1 MINNLIDKI
10 KNNKRLISNFSYLSF
25 LQFFNLALP
34 LFTYPYLINVL
45 GKETYG
51 ITILAQSI
59 IGYFLILISF
69 GFNISATKEVSIY
82 RDDKKKLSEIVSSIF
97 IIKGIFLILSL
108 IILYLLIS
116 FTNISQGYHTLFY
129 LTFWMCIYE
138 WIFPTWYFQG
148 IEKMKFIT
156 ILSLISRLFFLVF
169 VFVFINKTSDYILFP
184 IINGVGAIVS
194 GIMSLYVI
202 FYLHKIKFT
211 FQRAQTLL
219 MYLKESVPIFVSQS
233 SVKIYVNSN
242 KVVIGYFLGLQEVA
256 YYDLAEKIVSVL
268 KTPQGILGQVLF
280 PKITKDLNIN
290 FIKKMF
296 NYSVII
302 NLVIVAIGFISI
314 KYLILMLGGETMLP
328 AVNVFYILSFT
339 APIVAMSNIFG
350 IQLLIPFGYT
360 RKFTFVIVSSGIF
373 YLILV
378 YFFWLFDIIN
388 LVSISLV
395 TLLTEMFVTFSM
407 YYYVF
412 KFNLWKKKSII

>member
-1 MINNLIDKI
+1 MKNNLLDKI
-10 KNNKRLISNFSYLSF
+10 KNNKSLISNFSYLSF

-34 LFTYPYLINVL
+34 LFTYPYLISVL

-97 IIKGIFLILSL
+97 IIKGILLVVSF
-108 IILYLLIS
+108 IILYFLIS
-116 FTNISQGYHTLFY
+116 YTNTSQGYSTLFY

-148 IEKMKFIT
+148 IEKMKYIT
-156 ILSLISRLFFLVF
+156 ILSLISRLIFLVF
-169 VFVFINKTSDYILFP
+169 VFVFIKKTSDYILFP

-194 GIMSLYVI
+194 GIIGLYVI
-202 FYLHKIKFT
+202 FYLHKIKFSL
-211 FQRAQTLL
+211 QKAQTLL
-219 MYLKESVPIFVSQS
+219 MYFKESVPIFVSQS

-268 KTPQGILGQVLF
+268 KTPQAILGQVLF
-280 PKITKDLNIN
+280 PKINKDRNIN

-296 NYSVII
+296 NYSVSI
-302 NLVIVAIGFISI
+302 NFMIVIIGFIFI
-314 KYLILMLGGETMLP
+314 KYLILLLGGETMLP
-328 AVNVFYILSFT
+328 AINVFYVLSFT
-339 APIVAMSNIFG
+339 VPIAAVSNIFG

-360 RKFTFVIVSSGIF
+360 RKFTFVIVSSGLF
-373 YLILV
+373 YLLLV
-378 YFFWLFDIIN
+378 YLFWLFGFIN

-395 TLLTEMFVTFSM
+395 TLVTEMFVTLFM
-407 YYYVF
+407 YYYVL
-412 KFNLWKKKSII
+412 KFNLWKNNSII